1 VVGPDALR
9 FDFAHFQPLT
19 SEELHRIEARVNE
32 LVRQNAGG
40 ETAELA
46 IDDARKT
53 GAMMIF
59 GEKYG
64 ETVRVVTLGP
74 SKELCGGTH
83 VRRTGDIAFFKI
95 ASEESIAAGVRRMVA
110 HTGPRAVELAQ
121 RIEDELK
128 RSAGLLRSGAFE
140 VAAKIEAAQRRVK
153 ELERA
158 LEEAGGKLA
167 SAQSGDLAA
176 QAEAVGSARILATR
190 VSGDA
195 KALRELADKLRDKLG
210 SGVVALGAEVDG
222 KAVLLVAVTRDLTGK
237 VKAGDLVKEGARLV
251 GGAGGGKPDLAQAG
265 GADPAGLDSALAKI
279 KSLAMAALK

>member
-1 VVGPDALR
+1 
-9 FDFAHFQPLT
+9 
-19 SEELHRIEARVNE
+19 
-32 LVRQNAGG
+32 
-40 ETAELA
+40 
-46 IDDARKT
+46 
-53 GAMMIF
+53 MMIF

-83 VRRTGDIAFFKI
+83 VRRTGDIAYFKI

-121 RIEDELK
+121 RIEDELR

-140 VAAKIEAAQRRVK
+140 VAAKIEASQRRAR

-176 QAEAVGSARILATR
+176 QAEAVGSARVLA
-190 VSGDA
+190 VKVAGDA
-195 KALRELADKLRDKLG
+195 KALRELADKLRDRLG

-237 VKAGDLVKEGARLV
+237 VKAGDLVKEGAKLV

-265 GADPAGLDSALAKI
+265 GADPGGLDAALARVKA
-279 KSLAMAALK
+279 LAVAALA

>member
-1 VVGPDALR
+1 M
-9 FDFAHFQPLT
+9 
-19 SEELHRIEARVNE
+19 I
-32 LVRQNAGG
+32 
-40 ETAELA
+40 
-46 IDDARKT
+46 
-53 GAMMIF
+53 IF

-95 ASEESIAAGVRRMVA
+95 ASEESIAAGVRRIVA
-110 HTGPRAVELAQ
+110 AHRPARRGAGAADRGRAAARRRAAQ
-121 RIEDELK
+121 G
-128 RSAGLLRSGAFE
+128 RSPSS
-140 VAAKIEAAQRRVK
+140 VAAKIEAAQRRLK

-167 SAQSGDLAA
+167 AAQSGDLAA
-176 QAEAVGSARILATR
+176 QAEVVGSARLLATQ
-190 VSGDA
+190 VQGDA

-222 KAVLLVAVTRDLTGK
+222 KAVLLVAVTKDLTGK
-237 VKAGDLVKEGARLV
+237 VKAGDLVKEAARLV

-265 GADPAGLDSALAKI
+265 GANPSGLDAALARI
-279 KSLAMAALK
+279 KALASAALARIRDPRGAAAERRGDVREAR